1 MDKQKLYLRLK
12 GGLGNQL
19 FIYAFGVY
27 CKEILDFDVRFD
39 TFSGYYKDKYG
50 SKPALSEIGLKFNQ
64 TSIIENIKLIL
75 SIKGLYKSI
84 NYINV
89 DRKKTEL
96 KFQEFNKDKSLFLEG
111 YFQDMSFLKKINYKV
126 LKEINLDKYNTYLIL
141 KNLNFQESICIHHRI
156 EFYNHEIDVKF
167 FKKSF
172 EKIENLIN
180 IPNPKY
186 FVFSDSIDLSKEYF
200 GSHFKHKNFHFVEG
214 KTDLEDLKAMSNF
227 KNFILTIGTFG
238 IWASLLSQ
246 KKNKI
251 ILRPE
256 RNVLN
261 DSAYPESYFKIS

>member
-1 MDKQKLYLRLK
+1 MDRQKIYLRLK

-19 FIYAFGVY
+19 FIYSYGVY
-27 CKEILDFDVRFD
+27 CKEILNFDVRFD

-50 SKPALSEIGLKFNQ
+50 SKPALSKIGLKFKQ

-89 DRKKTEL
+89 ERIKSEFKL
-96 KFQEFNKDKSLFLEG
+96 QEFNKDKSLFLEG
-111 YFQDMSFLKKINYKV
+111 YFQDMGFLKKINYRV
-126 LKEINLDKYNTYLIL
+126 LKEIDLVKYDTPLIL
-141 KNLNFQESICIHHRI
+141 KSINFDESVCIHHRI
-156 EFYNHEIDVKF
+156 EFYNHDIDVEF

-172 EKIENLIN
+172 KRIENLIN

-186 FVFSDSIDLSKEYF
+186 FIFSDSIDLSKEYF
-200 GSHFKHKNFHFVEG
+200 ISNFKHKNFHFVEG
-214 KTDLEDLKAMSNF
+214 KTDFEDLKAMSNF

-238 IWASLLSQ
+238 IWASLLSK

-251 ILRPE
+251 IFRPE

-261 DSAYPESYFKIS
+261 DLAYPESYFKI